1 MSTKNQNAAANEAA
15 ANENNQIATIETT
28 FNALANFEAQDTSNL
43 IELTSELLKLEAGES
58 FNGVLSNEVE
68 YMDSQDEGAE
78 PFPCAVLYAKNKSKV
93 LCADAVVV
101 STQKKL
107 FAGIEGQ
114 AYKVVR
120 MECRGMRKSASNSKN
135 EYRDIKIYTM

>member
-15 ANENNQIATIETT
+15 AENQLTTIEST

-58 FNGVLSNEVE
+58 FNGIMSNEIE
-68 YMDSQDEGAE
+68 LMDSQDEGAE

>member
-1 MSTKNQNAAANEAA
+1 MTTEKNAAANKAA
-15 ANENNQIATIETT
+15 AKTENQIATIETT
-28 FNALANFEAQDTSNL
+28 FNALANFEAQDTANL

-58 FNGVLSNEVE
+58 FNGILSNELE

-78 PFPCAVLYAKNKSKV
+78 PFACAVLYAKNKSKV

-107 FAGIEGQ
+107 FANVDGQ

-135 EYRDIKIYTM
+135 EYRDIKIYTA

>member
-1 MSTKNQNAAANEAA
+1 MTTKNNAAADAA
-15 ANENNQIATIETT
+15 ANENQIATIDAT
-28 FNALANFEAQDTSNL
+28 FNALANFEAQETADL

-58 FNGVLSNEVE
+58 FNGIMSNEVE
-68 YMDSQDEGAE
+68 FMDSQDEGAA

-93 LCADAVVV
+93 LCADAVVT

-107 FAGIEGQ
+107 FAGIEGI
-114 AYKVVR
+114 AFKVVR

-135 EYRDIKIYTM
+135 EYRDIKIYTL

>member
-1 MSTKNQNAAANEAA
+1 MTTKNNAAADAA
-15 ANENNQIATIETT
+15 ANNNNQVATIETT
-28 FNALANFEAQDTSNL
+28 FNALAAFEAQETGDL

-58 FNGVLSNEVE
+58 FNGILSNEIE
-68 YMDSQDEGAE
+68 YMDSQDEGGA

-107 FAGIEGQ
+107 FADIEGQ

>member
-1 MSTKNQNAAANEAA
+1 MSNKKNAAANEAA
-15 ANENNQIATIETT
+15 ANTENNQIATIEAT
-28 FNALANFEAQDTSNL
+28 FNALANFEAQETGNL

-58 FNGVLSNEVE
+58 FNGIMSNEVE
-68 YMDSQDEGAE
+68 FMDSQDEDGA

-107 FAGIEGQ
+107 FADIQGQ

>member
-1 MSTKNQNAAANEAA
+1 MTTKNNAAANEAA
-15 ANENNQIATIETT
+15 ANNENQIATMDQT
-28 FNALANFEAQDTSNL
+28 FNALANLEAQETANL

-68 YMDSQDEGAE
+68 YMDSQDEGGA
-78 PFPCAVLYAKNKSKV
+78 PFPCAVLYAKNRSKV

-107 FAGIEGQ
+107 FAGIEGL
-114 AYKVVR
+114 AFKVVR

-135 EYRDIKIYTM
+135 EYRDIKIYTA

>member
-1 MSTKNQNAAANEAA
+1 MSSKKTAAANEAA
-15 ANENNQIATIETT
+15 ATTENNQIATIDQT
-28 FNALANFEAQDTSNL
+28 FNALAEFEKAETGDL

-58 FNGVLSNEVE
+58 FNGIMSNQVE
-68 YMDSQDEGAE
+68 LMDSQDEGGE

-107 FAGIEGQ
+107 FAGIEGI

-135 EYRDIKIYTM
+135 EYRDIKIYTA

>member
-1 MSTKNQNAAANEAA
+1 MTTKNNAAADAA
-15 ANENNQIATIETT
+15 ANNQIATIETT
-28 FNALANFEAQDTSNL
+28 FNALANFEAQETGDL

-58 FNGVLSNEVE
+58 FNGIMSNEIE

-78 PFPCAVLYAKNKSKV
+78 PFACTVLYAKNKSKV

-107 FAGIEGQ
+107 FAGVEGL

>member
-1 MSTKNQNAAANEAA
+1 MTNQKNAAADTAA
-15 ANENNQIATIETT
+15 ANTENQIATMDQT
-28 FNALANFEAQDTSNL
+28 FNALANFEAQETANL

-58 FNGVLSNEVE
+58 FNGILSNEIE
-68 YMDSQDEGAE
+68 YMDSQDEGGA

-107 FAGIEGQ
+107 FAGIEGL
-114 AYKVVR
+114 AFKVVR

-135 EYRDIKIYTM
+135 EYRDIKIYTA

>member
-1 MSTKNQNAAANEAA
+1 MTNQKNAAADTAA
-15 ANENNQIATIETT
+15 ANTENQIATMDQT
-28 FNALANFEAQDTSNL
+28 FNALANFEAQETANL

-58 FNGVLSNEVE
+58 FNGILSNEIE
-68 YMDSQDEGAE
+68 YMDSQDEGGA

-107 FAGIEGQ
+107 FAGIDGL

-135 EYRDIKIYTM
+135 EYRDIKIYTA

>member
-1 MSTKNQNAAANEAA
+1 MTTKNNAAANEAA

-28 FNALANFEAQDTSNL
+28 FNALANFEAQETADL

-58 FNGVLSNEVE
+58 FNGILSNEIE
-68 YMDSQDEGAE
+68 YMDSQDEGGA

-107 FAGIEGQ
+107 FAGVEGL
-114 AYKVVR
+114 AFKVVR

-135 EYRDIKIYTM
+135 EYRDIKIYTA

>member
-1 MSTKNQNAAANEAA
+1 MTTKNNAAANEAA
-15 ANENNQIATIETT
+15 ANNENQIATIDQT
-28 FNALANFEAQDTSNL
+28 FNALANFEAQETANL

-68 YMDSQDEGAE
+68 FMDSQDEGGA
-78 PFPCAVLYAKNKSKV
+78 PFPCAVLYAKNRSKV

-107 FAGIEGQ
+107 FAGIEGL
-114 AYKVVR
+114 AFKVVR

-135 EYRDIKIYTM
+135 EYRDIKIYTA